1 MMKSSGLLRGLAVLI
16 ACAATACGDA
26 RSAEGDDS
34 NAPGKGRV
42 VNTAPKWR
50 GGEAWALSARPVLVV
65 GGSES
70 DSVAALYG
78 VAGAVRLSDGRIVV
92 ADRGASGLRIYD
104 SRGEHLLT
112 SGGKGSG
119 PGEFDG
125 VDALAKI
132 RGDTLLVWDRKSA
145 RVSVFD
151 ATGKFVDSRR
161 PTGLNALPWFAGA
174 FRDGSFAVST
184 GVSPSQMMA
193 QSGSTRQDTMVILHV
208 GRQGEVLDTI
218 GRFAGPETFVDM
230 SGGNLT
236 VERVIFG
243 ESSSLAVGADR
254 FIAGTNTNYQL
265 TAYTPAGE
273 SALTIVKQERRRPA
287 SKADV
292 DAYRQYLLSR
302 NLGNVP
308 AEVRASASR
317 RVAAIPHRESLPS
330 FGDIRVD
337 NQGYLWVAQF
347 GVPGQAGKWDIFDP
361 SGVWLGTLEVPGDLT
376 IQEIGPDYVLG
387 VATDELGVERVEM
400 YSLQRKT

>member
-1 MMKSSGLLRGLAVLI
+1 MIESSGLLRGLAVLI
-16 ACAATACGDA
+16 ACVATACNDA
-26 RSAEGDDS
+26 RSAGGDDP
-34 NAPGKGRV
+34 NERGRGRV
-42 VNTAPKWR
+42 VNTAPRWPD
-50 GGEAWALSARPVLVV
+50 GQGWALSARPVLVV
-65 GGSES
+65 GGSEP
-70 DSVAALYG
+70 DSANVLYG
-78 VAGAVRLSDGRIVV
+78 VAGAVRLADGRIVI

-104 SRGEHLLT
+104 PRGEHLLT
-112 SGGKGSG
+112 SGGKGDG

-145 RVSVFD
+145 RVSTFD
-151 ATGKFVDSRR
+151 ATGRFVDSRR
-161 PTGLNALPWFAGA
+161 PAGLNALPWFAGA

-193 QSGSTRQDTMVILHV
+193 QAGATRQDTMVILHV
-208 GRQGEVLDTI
+208 GRDGEVLDTI

-230 SGGNLT
+230 SGGSLT
-236 VERVIFG
+236 IERVIFG

-254 FIAGTNTNYQL
+254 FFAGTNTNYEL
-265 TAYTPAGE
+265 TAYTPAGDP
-273 SALTIVKQERRRPA
+273 ALTIVKQERRRPA

-292 DAYRQYLLSR
+292 NAYRQYLLSR

-308 AEVRASASR
+308 AEVRAGASR

-337 NQGYLWVAQF
+337 TQGYLWVARF
-347 GVPGQAGKWDIFDP
+347 AVPGQAGKWDIFDP
-361 SGVWLGTLEVPGDLT
+361 AGVWLGTLEVPGNLT
-376 IQEIGPDYVLG
+376 IHEIGPDYLLA
-387 VATDELGVERVEM
+387 VATDDLGVERVEM